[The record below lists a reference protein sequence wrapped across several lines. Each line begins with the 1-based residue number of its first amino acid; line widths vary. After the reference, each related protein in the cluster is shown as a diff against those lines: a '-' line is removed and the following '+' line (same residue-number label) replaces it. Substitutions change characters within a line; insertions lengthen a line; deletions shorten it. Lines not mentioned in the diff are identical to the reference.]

1 MTEVSFARSF
11 LSALDARPIKI
22 SADHVEDPKTY
33 PARGAYT
40 LPKMPRSMSKPTFS
54 QPGDNSSPSSQLA
67 PGSER
72 SYTVQLTS
80 ARNPPL
86 EVILPAQSLNT
97 SVLDLKIAIAEKT
110 SLGLD
115 KIKLLYNKKPVAD
128 SKILKDILGV
138 EAAET
143 AMKVEFGIMVMGGAA
158 ALAAAEAAKSAASTA
173 ATGGAEV
180 AQGPSGDEVLETA
193 EFWDDLRGFLLQRVR
208 DETAAGNLAD
218 TFQAA
223 WRARK

>member
-11 LSALDARPIKI
+11 LTTLDSRPIKI

-40 LPKMPRSMSKPTFS
+40 LPKMPSPMSRPRSS
-54 QPGDNSSPSSQLA
+54 QPGEDGSTSSSTRPA

-72 SYTVQLTS
+72 SYTVQLIS

-86 EVILPAQSLNT
+86 DITLSAQSVNT
-97 SVLDLKIAIAEKT
+97 SVLDLKTAVVDKT
-110 SLGLD
+110 GLELD

-128 SKILKDILGV
+128 SKILKEILGAEAV
-138 EAAET
+138 ET
-143 AMKVEFGIMVMGGAA
+143 VTKVEFGIMIMGGAA
-158 ALAAAEAAKSAASTA
+158 ALAAAEAAKNAAA
-173 ATGGAEV
+173 AGGDV
-180 AQGPSGDEVLETA
+180 AQGPSGGEVLETA
-193 EFWDDLRGFLLQRVR
+193 EFWEDLRGFLLQRVR
-208 DETAAGNLAD
+208 DEKAASDLAD

-223 WRARK
+223 WKAKR